1 MRTPIRSEGLLGSQ
15 YEHRAK
21 DILSARF
28 TFPPFTILNAREGA
42 WQTRKRQWL
51 DIGIQSELGR
61 GYDGDA
67 KTYQC
72 GGGGDLYE
80 EYKVRVAQRKP
91 LVRGSNFSGVPHKA
105 IADLDVYRHK
115 EGRRLVK
122 GNSVPGGGMLPAM
135 PHRGWKY
142 GDPIIRGGE
151 HGRPVGPNGT
161 PSGGTSV
168 FDPVLCELVYRWFCR
183 PGGRVLDP
191 FAGGSVRGIVAG
203 EMGMRYTGIDLSGR
217 QLEANRAQAAAIGTK
232 PVPEW
237 IEGDALGCLLN
248 QQHTHSR
255 FDLIFT
261 CPPYGDLE
269 RYSDNP
275 ADLSTMKLPDFR
287 KAYSEIIKRACA
299 CLNNT
304 GFAVFV
310 VGDYRDKDGYY
321 NNLPG
326 VTIAAFEAAGLRLY
340 NVAVLVTVTG
350 SLPLRVTSQFTKSRK
365 LGKSH
370 QDVLVF
376 AKGQPADFV
385 ETWEDVPF

>member
-1 MRTPIRSEGLLGSQ
+1 MRNPIRSEGLLGQ
-15 YEHRAK
+15 VFEHKAK

-28 TFPPFTILNAREGA
+28 TLPPFTVLNAREGF
-42 WQTRKRQWL
+42 WQQRKRQWL

-72 GGGGDLYE
+72 GGGGELYE
-80 EYKVRVAQRKP
+80 EYKVRNAQRRP
-91 LVRGSNFSGVPHKA
+91 LVRGSDFSGVPHKA
-105 IADLDVYRHK
+105 LTDFDAYRHK
-115 EGRRLVK
+115 EGRRLVR
-122 GNSVPGGGMLPAM
+122 GNAVPGGGMLPAM

-142 GDPIIRGGE
+142 GDPIVRGGE
-151 HGRPVGPNGT
+151 HGRPVGPDGT

-168 FDPVLCELVYRWFCR
+168 FDPVLCELVYRWFC
-183 PGGRVLDP
+183 PPTGKVLDP
-191 FAGGSVRGIVAG
+191 FAGGSVRGIIAG
-203 EMGMRYTGIDLSGR
+203 ELGHRYTGIDLSGR
-217 QLEANRAQAAAIGTK
+217 QLEANRAQAAAIGTR

-237 IEGDALGCLLN
+237 IEGDALSTLQN
-248 QQHTHSR
+248 IEQTRQM

-269 RYSDNP
+269 RYSDDP
-275 ADLSTMKLPDFR
+275 ADLSTMALQDFR
-287 KAYSEIIKRACA
+287 DAYTAIIRRAVKLLA
-299 CLNNT
+299 VT

-310 VGDYRDKDGYY
+310 VGDYRDRNGFYC
-321 NNLPG
+321 NLPG
-326 VTIAAFEAAGLRLY
+326 LTIEAFEAAGLRLY
-340 NVAVLVTVTG
+340 NYAVLITVTG
-350 SLPLRVTSQFTKSRK
+350 TLPLRVTSQFTKSRK

-385 ETWEDVPF
+385 PAWDDVPF